1 MLPKDLGQALSA
13 LRASK
18 TFKRAF
24 GASFV
29 DYYAR
34 LKEAELAHF
43 KSEAGEAVDGTDV
56 TAWEQ
61 NEYFDLF

>member
-1 MLPKDLGQALSA
+1 MKYST
-13 LRASK
+13 
-18 TFKRAF
+18 TFKKDF
-24 GASFV
+24 GAGFI

-34 LKEAELAHF
+34 LKEAEFARF
-43 KSEAGEAVDGTDV
+43 TAEAGGETVGDV